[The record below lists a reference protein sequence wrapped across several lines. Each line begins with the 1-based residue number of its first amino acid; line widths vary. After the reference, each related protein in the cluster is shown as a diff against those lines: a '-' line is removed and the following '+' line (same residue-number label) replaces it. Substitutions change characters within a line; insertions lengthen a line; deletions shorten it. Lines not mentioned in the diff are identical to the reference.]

1 MNAVCARAL
10 CTHIIHV
17 QRHRP
22 QTPEEV
28 VPLLCDGGGYHENEI
43 SLPKLKTQGAQF
55 LFLLQL
61 LLRAQLRGVPALL
74 LAAVLRARRQP
85 GVAFTADHTVAVRL
99 LREGC
104 EGRVN
109 RSSAQAQHEVQRRLL
124 LDVVVGQRAPV
135 LELFAGENQALL
147 IRRDAARGR
156 RQAEIQARRQE
167 SCKR

>member
-1 MNAVCARAL
+1 M
-10 CTHIIHV
+10 
-17 QRHRP
+17 
-22 QTPEEV
+22 
-28 VPLLCDGGGYHENEI
+28 PLLCDGGGYHENEI